1 VPHLVTVTVTDWTRS
16 SRLSD
21 QPSPTPRPRWRP
33 PAVTGGG
40 GAGGGGA
47 GGAQAGRRRGAGGGA
62 VGRRVDSVVG
72 CLGAR
77 DAFDQAPPGLVPF
90 SGRPA
95 ACAMWRA
102 CVSRTPRSYRLRA
115 VAPYDSVP
123 AQLPGPKTDLNLATP
138 HDGCAGRYVVLQV
151 RSCAR
156 SCHPYP
162 LPPRRRLLTR
172 GLSRSL
178 PRTAPLAR
186 ARGSA
191 RGPAKL
197 QRSARAR
204 CLSAGI

>member
-1 VPHLVTVTVTDWTRS
+1 M
-16 SRLSD
+16 
-21 QPSPTPRPRWRP
+21 
-33 PAVTGGG
+33 TGGG

-123 AQLPGPKTDLNLATP
+123 AQLPGPKTWQPHMMAAPGGMWFYRCVPAPVRVILTP
-138 HDGCAGRYVVLQV
+138 CLPDVVF
-151 RSCAR
+151 
-156 SCHPYP
+156 
-162 LPPRRRLLTR
+162 
-172 GLSRSL
+172 
-178 PRTAPLAR
+178 
-186 ARGSA
+186 
-191 RGPAKL
+191 
-197 QRSARAR
+197 
-204 CLSAGI
+204 